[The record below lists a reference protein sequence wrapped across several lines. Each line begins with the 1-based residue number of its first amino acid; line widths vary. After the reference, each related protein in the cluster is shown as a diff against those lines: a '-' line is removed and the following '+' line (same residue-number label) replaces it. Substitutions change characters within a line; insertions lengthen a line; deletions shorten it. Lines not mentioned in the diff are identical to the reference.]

1 MDLSPAQRVLA
12 FVGIVVV
19 LGGMGAY
26 LLIPGVRSAVGQ
38 GHGAAGP
45 TPSTSAA
52 GARGPAA
59 AAPAHSTAPAASVSP
74 VPTPAGSA
82 PDIYQWLP
90 FSQSDLARAASV
102 AEAFGAAY
110 DTFSYRESTSSYL
123 ASLRGLTTS
132 ELGATLARA
141 YGTPGVASQR
151 TQQKQVSSARAVI
164 NSIRPFGSG
173 TLTFVVTIV
182 QTIHTKQGKSQN
194 NGQYAITLT
203 GSGKSWLVNDV
214 ELASAGNT

>member
-38 GHGAAGP
+38 GHGPAGA
-45 TPSTSAA
+45 TPSTSAS
-52 GARGPAA
+52 GARGTAAATPARS
-59 AAPAHSTAPAASVSP
+59 AAPAPSVSP

-90 FSQSDLARAASV
+90 FSQSDLAKAASV

-132 ELGATLARA
+132 ELSATLARA

-151 TQQKQVSSARAVI
+151 TQQKQVSSARTVI
-164 NSIRPFGSG
+164 NSIRTFGSG
-173 TLTFVVTIV
+173 TLTFVVTIA
-182 QTIHTKQGKSQN
+182 QTVRTKQGKSQN

-203 GSGKSWLVNDV
+203 GSGQSWLVNDV

>member
-12 FVGIVVV
+12 FLGIVVV

-26 LLIPGVRSAVGQ
+26 LLVPGVRSALGQ
-38 GHGAAGP
+38 GHGAAAA
-45 TPSTSAA
+45 TPGASPP
-52 GARGPAA
+52 GARGTSPAVPAA
-59 AAPAHSTAPAASVSP
+59 STAPATPASP
-74 VPTPAGSA
+74 VPTGSA

-102 AEAFGAAY
+102 AQAFGAAY
-110 DTFSYRESTSSYL
+110 DTFSYRESTAGYVASMHGL
-123 ASLRGLTTS
+123 ATS
-132 ELGATLARA
+132 ELSATLARA

-151 TQQKQVSSARAVI
+151 TRQRQVSSARTVI
-164 NSIRPFGSG
+164 NSIRTFGSG
-173 TLTFVVTIV
+173 SLTFVVTIV
-182 QTIHTKQGKSQN
+182 QTMHTKQGKSQS

-203 GSGKSWLVNDV
+203 GSGQSWLVNDI

>member
-38 GHGAAGP
+38 GHGSAGA
-45 TPSTSAA
+45 TPSTSAS
-52 GARGPAA
+52 GARAA
-59 AAPAHSTAPAASVSP
+59 SPSAPASATAPA
-74 VPTPAGSA
+74 TPASPIPVGSA

-90 FSQSDLARAASV
+90 FSQSDLAKAASV
-102 AEAFGAAY
+102 TEAFGAAY
-110 DTFSYRESTSSYL
+110 DTYSYRESTSSYL

-132 ELGATLARA
+132 ELSATLARA

-151 TQQKQVSSARAVI
+151 TQQKQVSSARTAI
-164 NSIRPFGSG
+164 NSIRTFGSG
-173 TLTFVVTIV
+173 SLTFVVTIV
-182 QTIHTKQGKSQN
+182 QTIHTKQGQSRS

-203 GSGKSWLVNDV
+203 GSGKSWLVNDI

>member
-38 GHGAAGP
+38 GHGPAGA
-45 TPSTSAA
+45 TPS
-52 GARGPAA
+52 
-59 AAPAHSTAPAASVSP
+59 APASPVPARSTAPAASASP
-74 VPTPAGSA
+74 VPAPAGSA

-90 FSQSDLARAASV
+90 FSQTDLAKAASV
-102 AEAFGAAY
+102 TEAFGAAY
-110 DTFSYRESTSSYL
+110 DTFSYRESASRYQ

-132 ELGATLARA
+132 QLSATLARA
-141 YGTPGVASQR
+141 FGTPGVASQR
-151 TQQKQVSSARAVI
+151 TQQKQVSSARTAI
-164 NSIRPFGSG
+164 NSIRTFGPGS
-173 TLTFVVTIV
+173 LTFVVTIV
-182 QTIHTKQGKSQN
+182 QTIHTKQGQSRSD
-194 NGQYAITLT
+194 GQYAITLT
-203 GSGKSWLVNDV
+203 GSGQSWLVNDI

>member
-38 GHGAAGP
+38 GHGAAGA
-45 TPSTSAA
+45 TPSTSAS
-52 GARGPAA
+52 GARGTAA
-59 AAPAHSTAPAASVSP
+59 ATPARSAAPAASVSP

-90 FSQSDLARAASV
+90 FSQSDLAKAASV

-132 ELGATLARA
+132 ELSATLARA

-151 TQQKQVSSARAVI
+151 TQQKQVSSARTAI
-164 NSIRPFGSG
+164 NSIRTFGSG

-182 QTIHTKQGKSQN
+182 QTIRTKQGKSQN

-203 GSGKSWLVNDV
+203 GSGQSWLVNDV

>member
-38 GHGAAGP
+38 GHGPAGAP
-45 TPSTSAA
+45 PSTSATGHA
-52 GARGPAA
+52 GVSPPASA
-59 AAPAHSTAPAASVSP
+59 SSTAPATPAS
-74 VPTPAGSA
+74 PTPAGSA
-82 PDIYQWLP
+82 PNIYQWLP
-90 FSQSDLARAASV
+90 FSQTGLAKAASV
-102 AEAFGAAY
+102 TEAFGAAY
-110 DTFSYRESTSSYL
+110 DTFSYTENTSSYL

-132 ELGATLARA
+132 QLSATLARA

-151 TQQKQVSSARAVI
+151 TQQKQVSSARTEI
-164 NSIRPFGSG
+164 NSIRTFGSG
-173 TLTFVVTIV
+173 SLTFVVTIV
-182 QTIHTKQGKSQN
+182 QTIHSKQGKSQN

-203 GSGKSWLVNDV
+203 GSGQSWLVNDI

>member
-1 MDLSPAQRVLA
+1 
-12 FVGIVVV
+12 
-19 LGGMGAY
+19 
-26 LLIPGVRSAVGQ
+26 
-38 GHGAAGP
+38 
-45 TPSTSAA
+45 
-52 GARGPAA
+52 
-59 AAPAHSTAPAASVSP
+59 

-90 FSQSDLARAASV
+90 FSQSDLAKAASV
-102 AEAFGAAY
+102 TEAFGAAY

-132 ELGATLARA
+132 ELAATVARA
-141 YGTPGVASQR
+141 YATPGVASQR

-164 NSIRPFGSG
+164 NSIRTFGPGS
-173 TLTFVVTIV
+173 LTFVVTIV

-194 NGQYAITLT
+194 NGQYAVTLT
-203 GSGKSWLVNDV
+203 GSGQSWLVNDV

>member
-38 GHGAAGP
+38 GHGRAGA
-45 TPSTSAA
+45 TPSASPSFTRAS
-52 GARGPAA
+52 P
-59 AAPAHSTAPAASVSP
+59 AAPAPSTAPAASAS
-74 VPTPAGSA
+74 PAGSA

-90 FSQSDLARAASV
+90 FSQTDLAKAASV
-102 AEAFGAAY
+102 TEAFGAAY
-110 DTFSYRESTSSYL
+110 ETFSYTESTSSYL

-132 ELGATLARA
+132 ELSATLARG

-151 TQQKQVSSARAVI
+151 TQQHQVSSARTTI
-164 NSIRPFGSG
+164 DSIRTFGSG
-173 TLTFVVTIV
+173 SLTFVVTID
-182 QTIHTKQGKSQN
+182 QTLRTKQGKSQN
-194 NGQYAITLT
+194 NAQYAITLT
-203 GSGKSWLVNDV
+203 GNGQSWLVNDI

>member
-38 GHGAAGP
+38 GHGSAGA
-45 TPSTSAA
+45 TPSTSAPAA
-52 GARGPAA
+52 GASPSA
-59 AAPAHSTAPAASVSP
+59 AAPSTTPATPASP
-74 VPTPAGSA
+74 IPAGSA

-90 FSQSDLARAASV
+90 FSQTDLAKAASV
-102 AEAFGAAY
+102 TEAFGAAY
-110 DTFSYRESTSSYL
+110 DTFSYQESTSSYL

-132 ELGATLARA
+132 ELAATLARA

-151 TQQKQVSSARAVI
+151 TQQHQVSSARTRI
-164 NSIRPFGSG
+164 DSIRTFGSG
-173 TLTFVVTIV
+173 SLTFVVTIV
-182 QTIHTKQGKSQN
+182 QTVHSKQGNSRS
-194 NGQYAITLT
+194 NGQYAVTLT
-203 GSGKSWLVNDV
+203 GSGQSWLVNDI

>member
-38 GHGAAGP
+38 GHK
-45 TPSTSAA
+45 AA
-52 GARGPAA
+52 GATPTSSASGARRTAGT
-59 AAPAHSTAPAASVSP
+59 APARSTAPAASESP

-90 FSQSDLARAASV
+90 FSQSDLAKAASV
-102 AEAFGAAY
+102 TEAFGAAY

-132 ELGATLARA
+132 ELAATVARA
-141 YGTPGVASQR
+141 YATPGVASQR
-151 TQQKQVSSARAVI
+151 TQQKQVSSARTVI
-164 NSIRPFGSG
+164 NSIRTFGPGS
-173 TLTFVVTIV
+173 LTFVVTIV

-203 GSGKSWLVNDV
+203 GSGQSWLVNDV

>member
-12 FVGIVVV
+12 FLGIVVV

-26 LLIPGVRSAVGQ
+26 LLVPGVRSALGQ
-38 GHGAAGP
+38 GHATAPATPSARAAGAGETAPAESTTPAAPPSP
-45 TPSTSAA
+45 TPS
-52 GARGPAA
+52 
-59 AAPAHSTAPAASVSP
+59 
-74 VPTPAGSA
+74 GSA

-90 FSQSDLARAASV
+90 FSQADLVKAASV

-110 DTFSYRESTSSYL
+110 DTYSYREGTSSYVASMRSL
-123 ASLRGLTTS
+123 ATS
-132 ELGATLARA
+132 ELSATLARA

-151 TQQKQVSSARAVI
+151 TRQQQVSSARTVI
-164 NSIRPFGSG
+164 NSIRTFGPGS
-173 TLTFVVTIV
+173 LTFVVTIV
-182 QTIHTKQGKSQN
+182 QTMHTKQGKSQD

-203 GSGKSWLVNDV
+203 GSGQSWLVNDV

>member
-19 LGGMGAY
+19 LGGIGAY

-38 GHGAAGP
+38 GHGAAGA
-45 TPSTSAA
+45 TPSTSAP
-52 GARGPAA
+52 GARGTSPGASAPPALPRRPRPRA
-59 AAPAHSTAPAASVSP
+59 
-74 VPTPAGSA
+74 TPAGSA

-90 FSQSDLARAASV
+90 FSQTDLAKAASV
-102 AEAFGAAY
+102 TEAFGAAY
-110 DTFSYRESTSSYL
+110 DTFSYRESASSYL

-132 ELGATLARA
+132 ELSATLARA

-151 TQQKQVSSARAVI
+151 TQQKQVSSARTTI
-164 NSIRPFGSG
+164 NSIRTFGSG
-173 TLTFVVTIV
+173 SLTFVVTIV
-182 QTIHTKQGKSQN
+182 QTIRSKQGKSQN

-203 GSGKSWLVNDV
+203 GSGQSWLVNDI

>member
-1 MDLSPAQRVLA
+1 MDLSPVQRVLA

-38 GHGAAGP
+38 GHGPAAAS
-45 TPSTSAA
+45 PSTPVP
-52 GARGPAA
+52 GARGTSPAA
-59 AAPAHSTAPAASVSP
+59 SARSTAPAASVT
-74 VPTPAGSA
+74 PTPAGSA

-90 FSQSDLARAASV
+90 FSQTDLAKAASV
-102 AEAFGAAY
+102 TEAFGAAY

-132 ELGATLARA
+132 ELSATLARA

-151 TQQKQVSSARAVI
+151 TQQKQISSARTEI
-164 NSIRPFGSG
+164 NSIRTFGSG
-173 TLTFVVTIV
+173 SLTFVVTIV
-182 QTIHTKQGKSQN
+182 QTIRTKQGKSQN

-203 GSGKSWLVNDV
+203 GSGQSWLVNDV

>member
-38 GHGAAGP
+38 GHG
-45 TPSTSAA
+45 SA
-52 GARGPAA
+52 GATPTASASGHATSPAA
-59 AAPAHSTAPAASVSP
+59 SSTSTAPTTPTSP
-74 VPTPAGSA
+74 SPAGSA
-82 PDIYQWLP
+82 PDIYRWLP
-90 FSQSDLARAASV
+90 FSQADLAKAASV
-102 AEAFGAAY
+102 TEAFGAAY
-110 DTFSYRESTSSYL
+110 DTFSYQESTSSYL

-132 ELGATLARA
+132 ELAATLARA

-151 TQQKQVSSARAVI
+151 TQRKQVSSARTEI
-164 NSIRPFGSG
+164 NSIRTFGSG
-173 TLTFVVTIV
+173 SLTFVVTIV
-182 QTIHTKQGKSQN
+182 QTIHTKQGKSRS

-203 GSGKSWLVNDV
+203 GSGQSWLVNDI

>member
-12 FVGIVVV
+12 FLGIVVV

-26 LLIPGVRSAVGQ
+26 LLIPGVRSALGQ
-38 GHGAAGP
+38 GH
-45 TPSTSAA
+45 
-52 GARGPAA
+52 A
-59 AAPAHSTAPAASVSP
+59 AAPATPSAPATGARGTSPAPTASTSP
-74 VPTPAGSA
+74 AAPPSPTPSGSA

-90 FSQSDLARAASV
+90 FSQADLAKAASV

-110 DTFSYRESTSSYL
+110 DTYSYRESPSSYVASMSGL
-123 ASLRGLTTS
+123 ATS
-132 ELGATLARA
+132 ELSATLARA

-151 TQQKQVSSARAVI
+151 TQQQQVSSARTVI
-164 NSIRPFGSG
+164 NSIRTFGSG
-173 TLTFVVTIV
+173 SLTFVVTIV
-182 QTIHTKQGKSQN
+182 QTMHTKQGKSQN

-203 GSGKSWLVNDV
+203 GSGQSWLVNDV

>member
-38 GHGAAGP
+38 GHGRAGA
-45 TPSTSAA
+45 TPSASASSFR
-52 GARGPAA
+52 GASP
-59 AAPAHSTAPAASVSP
+59 AAPAPSSVPAASASP
-74 VPTPAGSA
+74 IGSA

-90 FSQSDLARAASV
+90 FSQTDLAKAASV
-102 AEAFGAAY
+102 TEAFGAAY
-110 DTFSYRESTSSYL
+110 DTFSYTESTSSYL

-132 ELGATLARA
+132 ELSATLARG

-151 TQQKQVSSARAVI
+151 TQQHQVSSARTTI
-164 NSIRPFGSG
+164 DSIRTFGSG
-173 TLTFVVTIV
+173 SLTFVVTIV
-182 QTIHTKQGKSQN
+182 QTMHTKQGKSQN

-203 GSGKSWLVNDV
+203 GSGQSWLVNDI

>member
-38 GHGAAGP
+38 GHK
-45 TPSTSAA
+45 AA
-52 GARGPAA
+52 GATPTSSASGARRTAGT
-59 AAPAHSTAPAASVSP
+59 APARSTAPTASESP

-90 FSQSDLARAASV
+90 FSQSDLAKAASV

-132 ELGATLARA
+132 ELSATLARA

-151 TQQKQVSSARAVI
+151 TQQKQVSSARTAI
-164 NSIRPFGSG
+164 NSIRTFGSG
-173 TLTFVVTIV
+173 TLTFVVTIA
-182 QTIHTKQGKSQN
+182 QTVRTKQGKSQN

-203 GSGKSWLVNDV
+203 GSGQSWQVNDI

>member
-38 GHGAAGP
+38 GHAPAGA
-45 TPSTSAA
+45 TPSTSAP
-52 GARGPAA
+52 GARGTSP
-59 AAPAHSTAPAASVSP
+59 APARSTAPEASQP
-74 VPTPAGSA
+74 PAPTPAGSA

-90 FSQSDLARAASV
+90 FSQTGLAKAASV
-102 AEAFGAAY
+102 TEAFGAAY

-132 ELGATLARA
+132 ELSATLARA

-151 TQQKQVSSARAVI
+151 TQQKQVSSARTTI
-164 NSIRPFGSG
+164 NSIRTFGSG
-173 TLTFVVTIV
+173 SLTFVVTIV
-182 QTIHTKQGKSQN
+182 QTIRTKQGKSQN
-194 NGQYAITLT
+194 NGEYAITLT
-203 GSGKSWLVNDV
+203 GGGQRWLVNDI

>member
-38 GHGAAGP
+38 GHGSAGA
-45 TPSTSAA
+45 TPSASAS
-52 GARGPAA
+52 GARGTSP
-59 AAPAHSTAPAASVSP
+59 AAPARSTAPAHP
-74 VPTPAGSA
+74 CPRRRPRPGQPPTSTSGFRSA
-82 PDIYQWLP
+82 RA
-90 FSQSDLARAASV
+90 DLAKAASV
-102 AEAFGAAY
+102 TEAFGAAY

-132 ELGATLARA
+132 ELSATLARA

-151 TQQKQVSSARAVI
+151 TQQKQVSSARTAI
-164 NSIRPFGSG
+164 NSIRTFGSG
-173 TLTFVVTIV
+173 SLTFVVTIV

-203 GSGKSWLVNDV
+203 GSGQSWLVNDI